1 MKRSLSLGEMVADT
15 VMVEYVSLVSLEVMV
30 RLPVYRKSAQE
41 VFLDCNMALLEL
53 VLHVLYVPRGKNKE
67 FYQIVL

>member
-1 MKRSLSLGEMVADT
+1 MVADT

-41 VFLDCNMALLEL
+41 AFLDCNMASHILIG
-53 VLHVLYVPRGKNKE
+53 R
-67 FYQIVL
+67 IAA